1 MMNIYT
7 HMAFIAEFAGQRGY
21 CRFWEQLGQK
31 GVCMSSEGKK

>member
-1 MMNIYT
+1 MITHT
-7 HMAFIAEFAGQRGY
+7 HMEFAIAFAGKPGY